1 MTGPEAIQTAFEFD
15 AVPHGH
21 VSGRS
26 FRRGFAGAAGA
37 EGESYR
43 LAIGASHHLGEG
55 SRQGLPAGR
64 ASFPNCRPAST
75 PSTARKPLLVEP
87 PKGFLTKAKY
97 LELFNAT
104 RQAVIEATK
113 KLSQTD
119 LDKPTTGPMSQWAP
133 TVGHLLLMTSNHT
146 MMHAGQFTAVRRP

>member
-1 MTGPEAIQTAFEFD
+1 M
-15 AVPHGH
+15 
-21 VSGRS
+21 
-26 FRRGFAGAAGA
+26 
-37 EGESYR
+37 
-43 LAIGASHHLGEG
+43 
-55 SRQGLPAGR
+55 PAG
-64 ASFPNCRPAST
+64 FDGQHGKE
-75 PSTARKPLLVEP
+75 TAAAEP

-113 KLSQTD
+113 KLSQSD

-146 MMHAGQFTAVRRP
+146 MMHVGQFTAVHASLISRFCFNWIGILSEFREPSEERAVS